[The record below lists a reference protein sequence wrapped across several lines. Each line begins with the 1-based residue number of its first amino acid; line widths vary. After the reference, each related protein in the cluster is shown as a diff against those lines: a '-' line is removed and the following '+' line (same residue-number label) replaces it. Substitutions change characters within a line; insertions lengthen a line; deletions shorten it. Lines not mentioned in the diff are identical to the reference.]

1 MSSSNVSSINWLLI
15 SGIVSSVIALIV
27 IIYFVAKKRS
37 GLNPSGMNGSSGLN
51 MPPPPSPSTNPL
63 NSARLGNNKLI

>member
-1 MSSSNVSSINWLLI
+1 
-15 SGIVSSVIALIV
+15 
-27 IIYFVAKKRS
+27 
-37 GLNPSGMNGSSGLN
+37 MNGSSGLN